1 MNYVVILFLTIS
13 VASAEGFLQNI
24 TDKYFEQGKYEDK
37 EIKQPTSPTEPKIN
51 TPKIKLP
58 KSPTMP
64 QAEKKESSSSST
76 TSLQDFTNRL
86 FSQGKYK
93 KEDKKEIDKHDN
105 NTTTFQNF
113 VDKLLKQNNYK
124 EK

>member
-37 EIKQPTSPTEPKIN
+37 EIKQPTSPTE
-51 TPKIKLP
+51 PKIKLP

-93 KEDKKEIDKHDN
+93 KEDKKEIDKRDN